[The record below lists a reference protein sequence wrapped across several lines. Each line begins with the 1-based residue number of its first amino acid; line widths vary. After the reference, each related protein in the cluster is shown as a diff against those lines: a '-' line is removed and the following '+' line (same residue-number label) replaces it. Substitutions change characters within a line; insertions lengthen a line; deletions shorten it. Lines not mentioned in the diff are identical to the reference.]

1 MPFLKLV
8 KTGTDIKFMK
18 IKRLTLLVSSFLF
31 LLSLNYGCT
40 APGVL
45 ATGGG
50 TTMVI
55 AEGDRSVGTVIDD
68 ATIKVQIGAKFISSK
83 ENLFL
88 NIDTSVIEGRVLL
101 TGIVKNQ
108 ESRIE
113 AVKIVW
119 GVEGVK
125 EVINEIE
132 IGDKA
137 SIKEYANDVW
147 ITTQIKALA
156 ARDIGLRFISY
167 NVETIRGKVYLAGIT
182 SRPEQLK
189 ALVDIANSVKGVKEV
204 VNYVVVKE

>member
-1 MPFLKLV
+1 MIRPIILVVGLVFLFIGYGCAPVGILASGGAATMVVAEGDKSLGTAVDDASIKLNISR
-8 KTGTDIKFMK
+8 K
-18 IKRLTLLVSSFLF
+18 LLVSK
-31 LLSLNYGCT
+31 N
-40 APGVL
+40 
-45 ATGGG
+45 
-50 TTMVI
+50 
-55 AEGDRSVGTVIDD
+55 
-68 ATIKVQIGAKFISSK
+68 
-83 ENLFL
+83 NLFID
-88 NIDTSVIEGRVLL
+88 IDTSIVEGMVLL

-119 GVEGVK
+119 EVGGVK

-132 IGDKA
+132 IGDKT

-156 ARDIGLRFISY
+156 ARDIGLRSISY

-182 SRPEQLK
+182 SKPEQLET
-189 ALVDIANSVKGVKEV
+189 LVNITKSVKGVKEV